1 MTAPLRIA
9 LFAEGSESPPTK
21 RGRQVLET
29 LWNDGLGRA
38 LNLRRFDLVVPIS
51 KTHLVAMDPRNP
63 RMSGAGERLDQLLER
78 TLRRQPFDVAV
89 VAWDLVPAWNP
100 EDEFCRWIE
109 TVDLYRFLA
118 DSDCLPEIWRESAR
132 QRFQEL
138 SQRATPGSR
147 RRVPSLTPGI
157 VLPVCMEPVFEGIL
171 VQDEGA
177 VRRAL
182 GIEGVSVK
190 GWPRQGWGE
199 SSDPR
204 PDLNVLAPA
213 IRALRAMQPRR
224 PILRTIHGDMK
235 THKSEWIE
243 LLLRRLLDDDRARPH
258 VLGHPIARRLSQLLA
273 DR

>member
-1 MTAPLRIA
+1 VTTRLRLA
-9 LFAEGSESPPTK
+9 LFAEGSESPPTR
-21 RGRQVLET
+21 RGRKVLET

-38 LNLRRFDLVVPIS
+38 LSLRRFDLVVPIS

-63 RMSGAGERLDQLLER
+63 PMSGAGERFDQLLER
-78 TLRRQPFDVAV
+78 TLRNNPFDVAV

-100 EDEFCRWIE
+100 EGEFCRWIE

-118 DSDCLPEIWRESAR
+118 ESDCLPEIWRESAR
-132 QRFQEL
+132 RRFQEL

-147 RRVPSLTPGI
+147 RRLPPLEPGM
-157 VLPVCMEPVFEGIL
+157 VLPVCMEPVFEGML
-171 VQDEGA
+171 VRDEGA

-182 GIEGVSVK
+182 GVEGMAVK

-199 SSDPR
+199 SIDPR

-213 IRALRAMQPRR
+213 IRALRALQPKR

-235 THKSEWIE
+235 THKSEWVE
-243 LLLRRLLDDDRARPH
+243 LLLRRLLDDDRSRPY
-258 VLGHPIARRLSQLLA
+258 VLGHPIARRLSELLSE
-273 DR
+273 R

>member
-1 MTAPLRIA
+1 MTARLRIA

-29 LWNDGLGRA
+29 LWNEDLGRA

-63 RMSGAGERLDQLLER
+63 PMSGAGEQLDQLLDR
-78 TLRRQPFDVAV
+78 VLKKTPFDVAV

-100 EDEFCRWIE
+100 KGEFCRWIE

-118 DSDCLPEIWRESAR
+118 ESNCLPEVWRTSAGE
-132 QRFQEL
+132 RFQEL

-147 RRVPSLTPGI
+147 RRLPPLRPGM
-157 VLPVCMEPVFEGIL
+157 VLPVCMEPVFEGML
-171 VQDEGA
+171 VRDEGA

-182 GIEGVSVK
+182 GIEGMAVK
-190 GWPRQGWGE
+190 GWPRQGWG
-199 SSDPR
+199 DAQDMR
-204 PDLNVLAPA
+204 PDLSILTPA
-213 IRALRAMQPRR
+213 VRALRALEPKR

-235 THKSEWIE
+235 THKSEWVE
-243 LLLRRLLDDDRARPH
+243 LLLRRLLEDKRSRSH
-258 VLGHPIARRLSQLLA
+258 VLSHPIARRLSELLS